1 MVMVFVSSSC
11 KSLCVLMVLRK
22 CKKNESQDF
31 KDFFSVMAFLE
42 TIKERGV
49 WFFGF
54 KFADKLLKCH
64 LVVVPNRG

>member
-31 KDFFSVMAFLE
+31 KDFFSVMAFGDY
-42 TIKERGV
+42 KRERV